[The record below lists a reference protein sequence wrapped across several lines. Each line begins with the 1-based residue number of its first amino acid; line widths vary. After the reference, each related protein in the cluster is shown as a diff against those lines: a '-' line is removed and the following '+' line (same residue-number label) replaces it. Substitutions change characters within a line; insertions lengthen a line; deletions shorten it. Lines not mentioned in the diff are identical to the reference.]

1 MAPEEYFGWEQHLL
15 RYPPGDYHTQKIL
28 AEIWAIL
35 VSFFSGQT
43 HSFLNV
49 APWLEDP
56 DVRIERMREVE
67 RTAEVQKTQRAAA
80 AFQELFTRQKKDQD
94 AS

>member
-1 MAPEEYFGWEQHLL
+1 MSPEEFFGWEQHLL
-15 RYPPGDYHTQKIL
+15 RYPPGDFHTQKIL
-28 AEIWAIL
+28 AEIWALL

-43 HSFLNV
+43 HSHLLV

-56 DVRIERMREVE
+56 EVRLERMREE
-67 RTAEVQKTQRAAA
+67 KREEEIRKTQRVAA
-80 AFQELFTRQKKDQD
+80 AFRQLFKKDQD